1 MADFKKKSKGRNFN
15 HIDAWEIVKK
25 SEKWLQQPSVNQASS
40 SSTDKRR
47 KSPESINDNVETII
61 PDLNDDTT
69 PTRKKKGKKAEN
81 ESTKKSIESLADY
94 AAKKAQQMDANVE
107 KKRAKE
113 ELAEK
118 LMSAQLQGVEEKN
131 YFRAMK
137 FFNDP
142 HDNLPEPM
150 RDVMIAKKRE
160 VAAKYGWPC
169 PF

>member
-1 MADFKKKSKGRNFN
+1 MKNALADFKKKSKGRNFN

-81 ESTKKSIESLADY
+81 ESTNKSIESLADY
-94 AAKKAQQMDANVE
+94 AAK
-107 KKRAKE
+107 
-113 ELAEK
+113 
-118 LMSAQLQGVEEKN
+118 
-131 YFRAMK
+131 
-137 FFNDP
+137 
-142 HDNLPEPM
+142 
-150 RDVMIAKKRE
+150 
-160 VAAKYGWPC
+160 
-169 PF
+169 